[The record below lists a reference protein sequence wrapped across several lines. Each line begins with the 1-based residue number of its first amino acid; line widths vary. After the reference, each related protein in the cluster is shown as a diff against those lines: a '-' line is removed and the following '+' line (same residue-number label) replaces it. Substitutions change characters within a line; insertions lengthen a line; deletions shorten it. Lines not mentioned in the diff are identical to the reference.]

1 MKITGIILYCIT
13 FTAYGILFSNS
24 YVKLHISYNIWLGLT
39 ITATIILAADLIY
52 ENFFQ
57 KKSE

>member
-13 FTAYGILFSNS
+13 FMAYGVLFSDS
-24 YVKLHISYNIWLGLT
+24 YIKLHMSYKVWLGLT
-39 ITATIILAADLIY
+39 IAATVILAADLIY

-57 KKSE
+57 KE